1 MSLKAINWEF
11 ITDKQKINWDLSF
24 IIVSL
29 LEIKN
34 RERNLNRHEQQ
45 ILTIRH

>member
-29 LEIKN
+29 LEIKKQ
-34 RERNLNRHEQQ
+34 RKKPQPP
-45 ILTIRH
+45 